1 MATNKGNEIIA
12 SSSCLSNTLNH
23 AQTRCW
29 ADRVE
34 EFSSNL
40 NQKNA
45 FINEDYAHFFVIKW
59 KEGDFL
65 KTSLFLIQKA
75 IQSVVGE
82 PKTIKKLKPGE
93 LLIELQSNLQTSK
106 LKKLSQLANIPIIV
120 SAHKTLNSC
129 RGVISETDL
138 QYISDEEI
146 LENLKDQNVTNVQRI
161 VISKENKKINTKHL
175 ILTFASTNLPKTI
188 KAGYLQCSVRPYIPN
203 PLRCFKCQRFGHSKT
218 SCRGTLTCS
227 RCSAVGHE
235 SVDCNEPYH
244 CVNCKGDHPSY
255 SRTCEKWKFEKEIQ
269 TVRTKQGISYPE
281 ARKIVESRTPIAGIS
296 YAAIASKTNQK
307 SYKSIATQ
315 TDNPTNSQSINNKS
329 TSIKNS
335 HTKSQTYTENSIKNT
350 TKPPK
355 TPNSVT
361 PSTSKLS
368 MPKNIAQN
376 ICHTKDLNIQ
386 SSKIA
391 AKKNHLS
398 KDKTYT
404 ISQLFKKD

>member
-12 SSSCLSNTLNH
+12 SSSRLSNTLNH

-161 VISKENKKINTKHL
+161 VISKENKKLIQNT
-175 ILTFASTNLPKTI
+175 
-188 KAGYLQCSVRPYIPN
+188 
-203 PLRCFKCQRFGHSKT
+203 
-218 SCRGTLTCS
+218 
-227 RCSAVGHE
+227 
-235 SVDCNEPYH
+235 
-244 CVNCKGDHPSY
+244 
-255 SRTCEKWKFEKEIQ
+255 
-269 TVRTKQGISYPE
+269 
-281 ARKIVESRTPIAGIS
+281 
-296 YAAIASKTNQK
+296 
-307 SYKSIATQ
+307 
-315 TDNPTNSQSINNKS
+315 
-329 TSIKNS
+329 
-335 HTKSQTYTENSIKNT
+335 
-350 TKPPK
+350 
-355 TPNSVT
+355 
-361 PSTSKLS
+361 
-368 MPKNIAQN
+368 
-376 ICHTKDLNIQ
+376 
-386 SSKIA
+386 
-391 AKKNHLS
+391 
-398 KDKTYT
+398 
-404 ISQLFKKD
+404 